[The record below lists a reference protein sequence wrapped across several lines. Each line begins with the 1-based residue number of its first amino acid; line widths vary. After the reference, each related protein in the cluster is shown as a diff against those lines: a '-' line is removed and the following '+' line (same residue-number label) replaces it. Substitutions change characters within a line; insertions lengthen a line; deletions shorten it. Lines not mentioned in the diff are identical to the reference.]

1 MRNGGA
7 ISSEPAVAPS
17 SDEPTGLR
25 RLVLGTQESIA
36 GSVYGTIVVLASLTA
51 GQTVSEHDLWRLNA
65 IVAVSV
71 LVLWVAHVYSDGLGE
86 SVHAGR
92 RLTATELGHI
102 ARREFSIPLAA
113 LLPMC
118 ALALGAL
125 GVFRER
131 TAVWLAVA
139 IGVATLTAQGL
150 RYARLERLSRL
161 ATVFTVGLNLALGL
175 AIVALKV
182 AVAH

>member
-1 MRNGGA
+1 
-7 ISSEPAVAPS
+7 
-17 SDEPTGLR
+17 
-25 RLVLGTQESIA
+25 
-36 GSVYGTIVVLASLTA
+36 
-51 GQTVSEHDLWRLNA
+51 
-65 IVAVSV
+65 VSV
-71 LVLWVAHVYSDGLGE
+71 LVLWIAHVYSDGLGE

-92 RLTATELGHI
+92 RLTAAELTHI

-118 ALALGAL
+118 AIAFGAL
-125 GVFRER
+125 GVFRDR

-139 IGVATLTAQGL
+139 LGVFQLTAQGL
-150 RYARLERLSRL
+150 RYARLERLSRP
-161 ATVFTVGLNLALGL
+161 ATIFTVGLNVALGL